1 MVDGM
6 VQALYATINKVNIKR
21 ATSSKISDYVYVW
34 FIRYFLCRDCF
45 CGFDCQRERVDMRKV
60 LKCMCLTV

>member
-1 MVDGM
+1 M

-45 CGFDCQRERVDMRKV
+45 CGFDCQRERDSTYVRSV
-60 LKCMCLTV
+60 LKHEFC